1 MFPLRSLENSHR
13 LTEGLMSGRLHSSWF
28 YKSLFAGNESMRAA
42 RANHNISLSKK
53 QKTNELK
60 DVTKL
65 CRDED
70 RRQKSDQLSR

>member
-1 MFPLRSLENSHR
+1 
-13 LTEGLMSGRLHSSWF
+13 
-28 YKSLFAGNESMRAA
+28 MRAA